1 MHRISPLTQAL
12 ITGLAF
18 AFLATAAQA
27 ATTTGVV
34 VSTDTPKNV
43 MTIRTASGQNFS
55 FEKNDATTIDPV
67 GTATWF
73 VDLEP
78 GATITVTSD
87 QVPTDTTVRL
97 LATHVQI
104 DKKVAAA
111 PVAVAAVDEPM
122 RAEQR
127 LPTTATPLA
136 LVMLAAMGS
145 LIAGIGLRA
154 RRA

>member
-1 MHRISPLTQAL
+1 MHRILSLTQAL
-12 ITGLAF
+12 MTGLAL
-18 AFLATAAQA
+18 AFLATTAQA

-34 VSTDTPKNV
+34 VSTDTPTNV
-43 MTIRTASGQNFS
+43 VTIRTASGQNFS
-55 FEKNDATTIDPV
+55 FEKNDATTIEPA

-97 LATHVQI
+97 LATHVQL
-104 DKKVAAA
+104 DKTAAGA
-111 PVAVAAVDEPM
+111 PVAVAAIDAPV
-122 RAEQR
+122 RTEQR
-127 LPTTATPLA
+127 LPATATPLP
-136 LVMLAAMGS
+136 LMMLAAMGS
-145 LIAGIGLRA
+145 LIAGIGLRT